1 MKPCLMPLLA
11 LAFAAASAST
21 PALAAPLRDPFV
33 RPASAIPAPPEA
45 APETPPR
52 LRALVLNAAASLA
65 NIDGHVVAVGERFA
79 GYQVVRIDAR
89 GVLLARAG
97 RELLLTMQDKE
108 TP

>member
-1 MKPCLMPLLA
+1 MRPCLIPLLA
-11 LAFAAASAST
+11 LAIAADVM
-21 PALAAPLRDPFV
+21 AAPLRDPFV

-45 APETPPR
+45 APETAPR
-52 LRALVLNAAASLA
+52 LRALVLNAAGSLA

-79 GYQVVRIDAR
+79 GYKIVRIDAR
-89 GVLLARAG
+89 GVLLTRAG